1 MMLPQELLDRY
12 PALVGYV
19 RRLALPD
26 RATEPEDI
34 VQDVYVAYIQR
45 DSVPTVAELYAACRN
60 RAISLLR
67 SSAAR
72 ERLLVRIGAGAV
84 ADVEQEAL
92 TDLALR
98 EYLPQLL
105 ATPGGRAV
113 VAQAL
118 GYQRDEIAA
127 AWDWPRG
134 TVNSR
139 TNRTRAALG
148 ALAAVA

>member
-1 MMLPQELLDRY
+1 MMLTTELLDRY
-12 PALVGYV
+12 PALVRYV
-19 RRLALPD
+19 RRLPLAD

-34 VQDVYVAYIQR
+34 VQDVYSAYHQR
-45 DSVPTVAELYAACRN
+45 EAVPTSAELYAACRN
-60 RAISLLR
+60 RAISLVR
-67 SSAAR
+67 SAASR
-72 ERLLVRIGAGAV
+72 ERLALWVYTDAV

-92 TDLALR
+92 TMLAL
-98 EYLPQLL
+98 EDVLPGLL
-105 ATPGGRAV
+105 ATPGGRAT

-139 TNRTRAALG
+139 VNRTRAALG
-148 ALAAVA
+148 ELAAVA